1 MNENPVNGIRVRFVE
16 GLVGGEKALGHAC
29 YCQPLPDGAPVDAIS
44 AVANDNGFVPCT
56 AVAKMLGIRPECVIR
71 AVKMCNESG
80 RVTLLPP
87 CERGRADGS
96 GHAAGPVLLLTPRPR
111 DYRLFDEHAA
121 TALMERVLGACAEHG
136 FASLRMTQF
145 GMLFRPLP
153 LHHLRGVRRALEN
166 HVPGRVPGER
176 ALVFDP
182 NAPRPRRDCA
192 PRHAAMEQGT
202 LFEED
207 PASGHFPTEI
217 IFDLDPDAAPALR
230 AVLAPGTCP

>member
-16 GLVGGEKALGHAC
+16 GLVGGVKALGHAC
-29 YCQPLPDGAPVDAIS
+29 YCRPLPDGAPVDAIS
-44 AVANDNGFVPCT
+44 AVANVNGFVPCT
-56 AVAKMLGIRPECVIR
+56 AVAKMLGIRPECVMR

-87 CERGRADGS
+87 CGRGRADGP
-96 GHAAGPVLLLTPRPR
+96 GHAGPVLLLTPRPR
-111 DYRLFDEHAA
+111 DYRLLDEDAA
-121 TALMERVLGACAEHG
+121 TVLMERVLGACAEHG

-153 LHHLRGVRRALEN
+153 LHHLRGVRRALEDF
-166 HVPGRVPGER
+166 VPGRVPGER

-182 NAPRPRRDCA
+182 NAPRPRRDRA
-192 PRHAAMEQGT
+192 PRRAAIEQGM
-202 LFEED
+202 LFEEA
-207 PASGHFPTEI
+207 PATGQYPVEI
-217 IFDLDPDAAPALR
+217 IFDLDPDDAPALR